1 MSNNKNYIT
10 IIFLLS
16 VTLIMGI
23 GIYFVYGDKFSL
35 LSNFYKTQDKNQVK
49 EIDEN
54 ENFSSLDTVK
64 LPILPGEKDVLSS
77 LILYFF
83 QAPVKEFVVEGD
95 GYRLVLDTENKKIPI
110 FHGIINRTQI
120 SRLNTENPSERPL
133 PATVDEIKE
142 GAVIQVGANY
152 DFVNKIWTVG
162 GITIISN
169 E

>member
-10 IIFLLS
+10 IISFLS
-16 VTLIMGI
+16 ITLILGI
-23 GIYFVYGDKFSL
+23 GIYFVSGDKFPL
-35 LSNFYKTQDKNQVK
+35 LSNFSKTQDKNQVK

-54 ENFSSLDTVK
+54 ENLSSLDTVK
-64 LPILPGEKDVLSS
+64 LPIAPGEKDVLSS

-83 QAPVKEFVVEGD
+83 QAPVKVFAVEGD
-95 GYRLVLDTENKKIPI
+95 GYRLELETENRKIPT

-120 SRLNTENPSERPL
+120 SRLNTENPRERPL

-152 DFVNKIWTVG
+152 DFIGKIWTVG

>member
-1 MSNNKNYIT
+1 MSNNKNYII

-16 VTLIMGI
+16 ITLIMGI
-23 GIYFVYGDKFSL
+23 GIYLASGNKFPM
-35 LSNFYKTQDKNQVK
+35 LSNFNRAQDKNQVK

-54 ENFSSLDTVK
+54 ENLSSLDTVK

-95 GYRLVLDTENKKIPI
+95 GYRLELETENKKIPT

-133 PATVDEIKE
+133 PATVGEIKE

-152 DFVNKIWTVG
+152 DFIGKVWTIG

>member
-1 MSNNKNYIT
+1 MSNNKNYLI
-10 IIFLLS
+10 IIFFLS
-16 VTLIMGI
+16 LTFILGI
-23 GIYFVYGDKFSL
+23 GIYFISGNEPTL
-35 LSNFYKTQDKNQVK
+35 LSMFYKLQNKNQV
-49 EIDEN
+49 EEVDEN
-54 ENFSSLDTVK
+54 ENLSRPETVK

-83 QAPVKEFVVEGD
+83 QAPVKVFVIEGD
-95 GYRLVLDTENKKIPI
+95 GYHLELDTENKKIPT

-152 DFVNKIWTVG
+152 DFIGKVWTVG
-162 GITIISN
+162 GITIISS